1 MTSLRNVG
9 VFTGKEG
16 LARKWPEPGERR
28 VTGLGWVRLQ
38 SRLESNDPH
47 GGQGLVWV
55 RDMACVG
62 VKHRTAEVRLCYR
75 WLSPFIKLV

>member
-38 SRLESNDPH
+38 SRLESNDRGFESHREH
-47 GGQGLVWV
+47 GYLSVVSVVCCQV
-55 RDMACVG
+55 
-62 VKHRTAEVRLCYR
+62 EV
-75 WLSPFIKLV
+75 SATS